1 MKTKKKTL
9 NSKLSLYI
17 ILMLG
22 FCLLS
27 GTVVLELNATQSGQN
42 LKDILQ
48 QLTTYKQGQNDEIIL
63 KLNDYIRKHRKSP
76 ESRAVCEEELLFF
89 LDSDSTLE
97 AKMEACRHLRII
109 GSEKSV
115 PVLEKKLL
123 KKETTDMARYA
134 LEKIPGISAE
144 KALLNAL
151 SKTRGEIR
159 RGIISSLGQRKVAD
173 AVTPL
178 GMLIH
183 GSDVES
189 AFAAVT
195 ALGWIA
201 TPEAVEVLVET
212 LSTAKGNF
220 KAQAASSLLKC
231 AEKFQLQEHH
241 KKAAEIYNALLSAD
255 IPASLRWAAGR
266 GKILTGGAKAGQ
278 MILDILKSGDK
289 EMYTPAI
296 GMISDDFDDSS
307 LKAVCNRLPEL
318 PVENQAQL
326 LMVLSRFQRPEVLA
340 VVKDAVKSQEKR
352 VRIAALEALCSLGD
366 ASMVNFFS
374 LYAAESTGVEQS
386 TARKSLWNLKG
397 EGVDQAVLAGLEK
410 NSHPQLRNEL
420 IRCIEERRIKEGQ
433 PVLFTIIRDA
443 EPENRIQA
451 MKALKVLAELSD
463 LSRLINIMLEAK
475 IEREQNEMTATIV
488 AVAGKN
494 REPHN
499 RGAAVVAML
508 PEVKDVRGRAAL
520 YRTLGKIGDDSTLAV
535 LRLALAEKNEDIR
548 DAAIRA
554 LSEWPTLTARDDVFR
569 IAKVSDNP
577 THQVLT
583 LRALIRMIGMEE
595 FRLPQ
600 AAVES
605 LKAALKIAR
614 RSEEKK
620 TVLGMLPKFACRDAL
635 ELAESM
641 LEDKDV
647 MSEAQAAVD
656 KIKVRLK
663 K

>member
-1 MKTKKKTL
+1 MKTKKKTIK
-9 NSKLSLYI
+9 SKISLYVT
-17 ILMLG
+17 LMLG
-22 FCLLS
+22 FCLIS
-27 GTVVLELNATQSGQN
+27 GTVVLELNAAQSGQN

-63 KLNDYIRKHRKSP
+63 KFNDYIRKHRKSP

-89 LDSDSTLE
+89 LDSNATLE

-151 SKTRGEIR
+151 SKTLGEIR
-159 RGIISSLGQRKVAD
+159 LGIISSLAQRKVAD
-173 AVTPL
+173 AVTPF

-189 AFAAVT
+189 ALAAVT
-195 ALGWIA
+195 ALGGIA
-201 TPEAVEVLVET
+201 TPDAVEVLVET
-212 LSTAKGNF
+212 LSAAKGNI
-220 KAQAASSLLKC
+220 KAQTASSLLKC
-231 AEKFQLQEHH
+231 AEKVQPQEHQE
-241 KKAAEIYNALLSAD
+241 KAVEIYEALLSAD
-255 IPASLRWAAGR
+255 IPASLRRAAVR
-266 GKILTGGAKAGQ
+266 GKILTGGAKAGL
-278 MILDILKSGDK
+278 IVLDILKSGDK

-307 LKAVCNRLPEL
+307 LKAVCDILPEL
-318 PVENQAQL
+318 PKENQAQL
-326 LMVLSRFQRPEVLA
+326 LMVLSRFQRPEVLS
-340 VVKDAVKSQEKR
+340 VVKEAVKSQEKR
-352 VRIAALEALCSLGD
+352 VRIAALAALCSLGD
-366 ASMVNFFS
+366 ASMVSFFS

-386 TARKSLWNLKG
+386 TARNSLWNLKG
-397 EGVDQAVLAGLEK
+397 EGVDQAILDGLEK
-410 NSHPQLRNEL
+410 NTDPQLRNEL

-433 PVLFTIIRDA
+433 PVLFTVIRNA
-443 EPENRIQA
+443 ESENRIQA

-475 IEREQNEMTATIV
+475 TEREQDELTVTIA

-494 REPHN
+494 REQYN

-508 PEVKDVRGRAAL
+508 PEAKDVRGRAAL
-520 YRTLGKIGDDSTLAV
+520 YRTLGKIGDDSTLIV

-548 DAAIRA
+548 NAAIRA

-583 LRALIRMIGMEE
+583 LRAYIRMVGMEE

-605 LKAALKIAR
+605 IKAALKIAR

-620 TVLGMLPKFACRDAL
+620 AVLGMLPRFACREAL
-635 ELAESM
+635 ELAESL

-647 MSEAQAAVD
+647 MSEAQAAVNM
-656 KIKVRLK
+656 IKERLEK
-663 K
+663 

>member
-1 MKTKKKTL
+1 MKTKKKIF

-27 GTVVLELNATQSGQN
+27 GTVVLELNAAQSGQN

-63 KLNDYIRKHRKSP
+63 KFDDYIRKHRKSP

-89 LDSDSTLE
+89 LDSDATLE

-151 SKTRGEIR
+151 SKTLGEIR
-159 RGIISSLGQRKVAD
+159 LGIISSLGQRKVAD
-173 AVTPL
+173 AVAPL

-189 AFAAVT
+189 TFAAVT

-201 TPEAVEVLVET
+201 TPEAVEVLMET
-212 LSTAKGNF
+212 LSAAKGNI
-220 KAQAASSLLKC
+220 KAQTASSLLKC
-231 AEKFQLQEHH
+231 AEKAQPQEHP
-241 KKAAEIYNALLSAD
+241 KKAVEIYDALLSAD
-255 IPASLRWAAGR
+255 IPASLRRAAVR

-289 EMYTPAI
+289 EIYTPAI

-307 LKAVCNRLPEL
+307 LKAVCDILPEL
-318 PVENQAQL
+318 PKENQAQL
-326 LMVLSRFQRPEVLA
+326 LMVLSRFQRPGVLS
-340 VVKDAVKSQEKR
+340 VIEEAVKSQEKR

-366 ASMVNFFS
+366 ASMVRFFS

-386 TARKSLWNLKG
+386 TARNSLWNLKG

-410 NSHPQLRNEL
+410 NTDPQFRNEL
-420 IRCIEERRIKEGQ
+420 IRCIGERRIKEGQ
-433 PVLFTIIRDA
+433 PVLFSIIRDG
-443 EPENRIQA
+443 ESENRIQA
-451 MKALKVLAELSD
+451 IKALKVLAVPAD
-463 LSRLINIMLEAK
+463 LSRLIDLMLELQG
-475 IEREQNEMTATIV
+475 EREQNEMTVTIA
-488 AVAGKN
+488 AVAGKIA
-494 REPHN
+494 EPHK
-499 RGAAVVAML
+499 RGAALVAII
-508 PEVKDVRGRAAL
+508 PEVIDVNIRAAL
-520 YRTLGKIGDDSTLAV
+520 YRTLGKIGDDSTLPV
-535 LRLALAEKNEDIR
+535 LRWALGGNSSDIQ
-548 DAAIRA
+548 DAVIRA
-554 LSEWPTLTARDDVFR
+554 LAEWPTLTARDDLFR
-569 IAKVSDNP
+569 IAKASKDP
-577 THQVLT
+577 THQVLA
-583 LRALIRMIGMEE
+583 LRAYIRLIGREK
-595 FRLPQ
+595 FRLPE
-600 AAVES
+600 AVVSS
-605 LKAALKIAR
+605 LQAALKIAR

-620 TVLGMLPKFACRDAL
+620 AVLGILPKFICLDAL
-635 ELAESM
+635 ELAESL
-641 LEDKDV
+641 LEDQDV
-647 MSEAQAAVD
+647 KSEAQAAIE
-656 KIKVRLK
+656 KLK
-663 K
+663 EELEK

>member
-1 MKTKKKTL
+1 MKTKKKTF

-27 GTVVLELNATQSGQN
+27 GTVVLELNAAQSGQN

-63 KLNDYIRKHRKSP
+63 KFNDYIRKHRKSP

-89 LDSDSTLE
+89 LDSDATLE

-123 KKETTDMARYA
+123 KKETADMARYA

-151 SKTRGEIR
+151 SKSRGEIR
-159 RGIISSLGQRKVAD
+159 LGIISSLGQRKVAD
-173 AVTPL
+173 AVAPL

-195 ALGWIA
+195 ALGGIA

-212 LSTAKGNF
+212 LSTAKGNI
-220 KAQAASSLLKC
+220 KAQTASSLLKC
-231 AEKFQLQEHH
+231 AEKVQPQEHQE
-241 KKAAEIYNALLSAD
+241 KAVEIYEALLSAD
-255 IPASLRWAAGR
+255 IPASLRRAAGR
-266 GKILTGGAKAGQ
+266 GKILTGGAKAGLI
-278 MILDILKSGDK
+278 ILDILKSGDK

-307 LKAVCNRLPEL
+307 LKAVCDILPEL
-318 PVENQAQL
+318 PKENQAQL
-326 LMVLSRFQRPEVLA
+326 LMVLSRFQRPEVLS
-340 VVKDAVKSQEKR
+340 VVKEAVKSQEKR

-366 ASMVNFFS
+366 ASMVSFFS
-374 LYAAESTGVEQS
+374 LYAAESTGIEQS
-386 TARKSLWNLKG
+386 TARNSLWNLKG
-397 EGVDQAVLAGLEK
+397 EGVDQAILDGLEK
-410 NSHPQLRNEL
+410 NTDPQLRNEL
-420 IRCIEERRIKEGQ
+420 IRCIEERHIKEGQ
-433 PVLFTIIRDA
+433 PVLFTIIRNG

-451 MKALKVLAELSD
+451 IKALKVLAVPAD
-463 LSRLINIMLEAK
+463 LSRLIDLMLELQG
-475 IEREQNEMTATIV
+475 EREQNEMIVTIAT
-488 AVAGKN
+488 VAGKIA
-494 REPHN
+494 EPHK
-499 RGAAVVAML
+499 RGAALVI
-508 PEVKDVRGRAAL
+508 PEVIDVNIRAAL
-520 YRTLGKIGDDSTLAV
+520 YRTLGKIGDDSTLPV
-535 LRLALAEKNEDIR
+535 LRWALGGNSSDIQ
-548 DAAIRA
+548 DAVIRA
-554 LSEWPTLTARDDVFR
+554 LAEWPTLTARDDLFR
-569 IAKVSDNP
+569 IAIASENP
-577 THQVLT
+577 IHQVLA
-583 LRALIRMIGMEE
+583 LRAYIRLIGREK
-595 FRLPQ
+595 FRLPEAVVSSLQ
-600 AAVES
+600 AALNLARRPEE
-605 LKAALKIAR
+605 KIA
-614 RSEEKK
+614 
-620 TVLGMLPKFACRDAL
+620 VLGILPKFICLDAL

-641 LEDKDV
+641 LADKDV

-656 KIKVRLK
+656 MIKARLEK
-663 K
+663 

>member
-1 MKTKKKTL
+1 MKTKKKTF

-22 FCLLS
+22 LCLLS
-27 GTVVLELNATQSGQN
+27 GTVVLELNAAQSGQN

-63 KLNDYIRKHRKSP
+63 KFNDYIRKHRKSP

-89 LDSDSTLE
+89 LDSDATLE

-134 LEKIPGISAE
+134 LEKIPGTSAE
-144 KALLNAL
+144 KALLDAL
-151 SKTRGEIR
+151 SKTQGEIR
-159 RGIISSLGQRKVAD
+159 LGIISSLGQRKVAD

-178 GMLIH
+178 AGLMRGPGTETAL
-183 GSDVES
+183 
-189 AFAAVT
+189 AAVT

-201 TPEAVEVLVET
+201 TPEAAEVLAET
-212 LSTAKGNF
+212 LSISTGNV
-220 KAQAASSLLKC
+220 KAQTASSLIKC
-231 AEKFQLQEHH
+231 AEKFQSQKNQ
-241 KKAAEIYNALLSAD
+241 KKAVEIYDALLSAD
-255 IPASLRWAAGR
+255 IPASLRRAAGR
-266 GKILTGGAKAGQ
+266 GKILTSGAKAGL

-296 GMISDDFDDSS
+296 GMISDDFDDLS
-307 LKAVCNRLPEL
+307 LKAVCNTLLEL
-318 PVENQAQL
+318 PVENQVQL
-326 LMVLSRFQRPEVLA
+326 LTVLSRFQKPEVLS
-340 VVKDAVKSQEKR
+340 VVKEAVKSQEKR
-352 VRIAALEALCSLGD
+352 VRVAALEALGSLGD

-386 TARKSLWNLKG
+386 AARNSLGNLKG
-397 EGVDQAVLAGLEK
+397 AGVDQAVLAGLEK
-410 NSHPQLRNEL
+410 NTDPQLRNEL

-433 PVLFTIIRDA
+433 PVLFAIIRDA

-451 MKALKVLAELSD
+451 IKALKVLAELSD
-463 LSRLINIMLEAK
+463 FSRLINIMLEANS
-475 IEREQNEMTATIV
+475 EREQDEMIVTI
-488 AVAGKN
+488 ASVAGKN
-494 REPHN
+494 RDPYN
-499 RGAAVVAML
+499 RGTVVVEKL
-508 PEVKDVRGRAAL
+508 SEVKDVRGRAAL
-520 YRTLGKIGDDSTLAV
+520 IRTLGMIGDDSTLTV
-535 LRLALAEKNEDIR
+535 LRLALAEKNEDIS
-548 DAAIRA
+548 DAVIRA

-569 IAKVSDNP
+569 IAKVSDNL
-577 THQVLT
+577 THQVLA
-583 LRALIRMIGMEE
+583 LRAYIRMIGMEE

-605 LKAALKIAR
+605 IKAALEIAR

-620 TVLGMLPKFACRDAL
+620 AVLGMLPRFACQDAL

-641 LEDKDV
+641 LEDRDI

-656 KIKVRLK
+656 SIKERLK

>member
-1 MKTKKKTL
+1 MKTKKKTF
-9 NSKLSLYI
+9 NSKLSLWI
-17 ILMLG
+17 TLMLG

-27 GTVVLELNATQSGQN
+27 GTIVLELNAAQSGQN
-42 LKDILQ
+42 LKDILR

-63 KLNDYIRKHRKSP
+63 KFNDYIRKHRKSP

-89 LDSDSTLE
+89 LDSDATLE

-115 PVLEKKLL
+115 PVLEKILL

-144 KALLNAL
+144 KALLDAL

-159 RGIISSLGQRKVAD
+159 LGIISSLGQRKIAD
-173 AVTPL
+173 AVAPL
-178 GMLIH
+178 GRLIH
-183 GSDVES
+183 GSDIES
-189 AFAAVT
+189 TLAAVI

-201 TPEAVEVLVET
+201 TPEAVDVLAET
-212 LSTAKGNF
+212 LSTSTGNI
-220 KAQAASSLLKC
+220 KVQTASSLLKC
-231 AEKFQLQEHH
+231 AEKFQTQEHQ
-241 KKAAEIYNALLSAD
+241 KKAVEIYDTLLAAD
-255 IPASLRWAAGR
+255 IPASLHWAAGR
-266 GKILTGGAKAGQ
+266 GKILTSGAKAGL

-289 EMYTPAI
+289 GMYTPAI
-296 GMISDDFDDSS
+296 SMISDDFDDLS
-307 LKAVCNRLPEL
+307 LKAVCNILLEL

-326 LMVLSRFQRPEVLA
+326 LTVLSRFQRPGVLS
-340 VVKDAVKSQEKR
+340 VVKEAVKSQEKR
-352 VRIAALEALCSLGD
+352 VRIAALEALGSLGD

-386 TARKSLWNLKG
+386 TARNSLGNLKG

-410 NSHPQLRNEL
+410 STDPQLRNEL

-433 PVLFTIIRDA
+433 PVLFAIIRDGEA
-443 EPENRIQA
+443 ENRIQA
-451 MKALKVLAELSD
+451 IKALKVVAELSD
-463 LSRLINIMLEAK
+463 LSRLINSMLEAK
-475 IEREQNEMTATIV
+475 SEREQDEMTVTIA

-494 REPHN
+494 REPYN
-499 RGAAVVAML
+499 RGAAVAAML
-508 PEVKDVRGRAAL
+508 PKVKDGRGRSAL
-520 YRTLGKIGDDSTLAV
+520 IRTLGKIGDDSTLTV
-535 LRLALAEKNEDIR
+535 LRRALAEKNEDIR

-569 IAKVSDNP
+569 IAKVSDNL
-577 THQVLT
+577 THQVLA
-583 LRALIRMIGMEE
+583 LRAYIRMIGMEE
-595 FRLPQ
+595 FRLPE

-614 RSEEKK
+614 RLEEKK
-620 TVLGMLPKFACRDAL
+620 AVLGMLPRFTCQDAL

-647 MSEAQAAVD
+647 ISEAQAAVD
-656 KIKVRLK
+656 MIKVRLEK
-663 K
+663 